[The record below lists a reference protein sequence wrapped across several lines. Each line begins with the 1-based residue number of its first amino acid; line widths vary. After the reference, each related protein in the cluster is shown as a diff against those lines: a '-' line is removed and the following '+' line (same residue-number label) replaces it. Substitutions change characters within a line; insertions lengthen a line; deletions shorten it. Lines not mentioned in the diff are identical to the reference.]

1 MRPSNFNDISARV
14 ARGTL
19 FITAV
24 SMLSLH
30 AMAQSSDAQ
39 KPLPSP
45 IFAVAPIVPVLPAT
59 TQSAAK
65 TADAK
70 VGDSS
75 EALTTTA
82 ATPPVQTG
90 NRMSG
95 FAVPADT
102 VDTLTKSPTVTAP
115 SKPAAVAVAP
125 VAQGASSRA
134 GIARLNQANAPAKT
148 RQHPVA
154 DAYPGYD
161 VIVCVAGCGPE
172 PKAVSVYKPKPKQDF
187 AEMQGGM
194 QGGLIQV
201 SMTTQTNATECLAG
215 CYDDAPSRGR
225 TITPANAA
233 AAVASPGSPV
243 GATDRSV
250 MVQTSASMTAGP
262 PHAKSK
268 PKAAKKPS
276 SEWFTRRFERK
287 QTSTN

>member
-30 AMAQSSDAQ
+30 AMAQSGDAQ

-45 IFAVAPIVPVLPAT
+45 IFSASPVLPIAPAT
-59 TQSAAK
+59 SQPNAK
-65 TADAK
+65 AADAK

-82 ATPPVQTG
+82 ATPAAQTG

-125 VAQGASSRA
+125 VAQGATSRA
-134 GIARLNQANAPAKT
+134 GIARINQANAPTKT

-172 PKAVSVYKPKPKQDF
+172 PKAVSVYKPKPKHDF
-187 AEMQGGM
+187 AQMQGGM

-201 SMTTQTNATECLAG
+201 SMTTETNVTECVAG
-215 CYDDAPSRGR
+215 CYDDTPTRGR

-250 MVQTSASMTAGP
+250 MVQTSASTTAGSA
-262 PHAKSK
+262 HAKSK

-287 QTSTN
+287 HTNTN